1 VTGPHGGTDLG
12 AYVLGALEPDDRR
25 RVDAH
30 LGGCAACRA
39 ELAEFQALPRLL
51 AQLDEDDISG
61 PPPVPPPDLYDRV
74 RAAVDEESRPA
85 RPLRRRLLL
94 AAAAL
99 ALVVA
104 AAAVWVVLAT
114 RPADGPATHTA
125 VAGDV
130 SISVVATGEPG
141 GTDLDITVAGLAS
154 NTQCRLLVVDRDG
167 GWHPAG
173 EWAATYDG
181 EGWFRGWTD
190 VERDSLAAVVLRD
203 DDGEELIRV
212 PV

>member
-1 VTGPHGGTDLG
+1 MTGPHAGTDLG
-12 AYVLGALEPDDRR
+12 AYVLGALPPDDRR

-39 ELAEFQALPRLL
+39 ELAEFQALTPLL
-51 AQLDEDDISG
+51 SRLDEADLSG
-61 PPPVPPPDLYDRV
+61 PQALPPPDLYERV
-74 RAAVDEESRPA
+74 RAAVDEQTRPA
-85 RPLRRRLLL
+85 RLRRRRLLI

-99 ALVVA
+99 LLVVA
-104 AAAVWVVLAT
+104 SAVVWVVLAT

-125 VAGDV
+125 VAGPV
-130 SISVVATGEPG
+130 RISVVATGEPG
-141 GTDLDITVAGLAS
+141 GTDLDVTVAGLAS
-154 NTQCRLLVVDRDG
+154 YTECRLLVVDRDG

-190 VERDSLAAVVLRD
+190 VEREALAAVVLRD
-203 DDGEELIRV
+203 GSGEELIRV